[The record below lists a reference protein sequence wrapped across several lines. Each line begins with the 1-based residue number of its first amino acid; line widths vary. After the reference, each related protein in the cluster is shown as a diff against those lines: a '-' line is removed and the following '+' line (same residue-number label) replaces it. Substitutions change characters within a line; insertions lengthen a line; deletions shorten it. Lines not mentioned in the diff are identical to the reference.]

1 MTNTGTAKSNHPG
14 FTDEQWAK
22 MQRQPW
28 YLDGLHGQ
36 RLDEVTEAEAKRGK
50 AEVDVAYWADVR
62 DDTIRQLLADGVPVK
77 AIVSASGL
85 SRERVY
91 QIRDK
96 RR

>member
-1 MTNTGTAKSNHPG
+1 MSI
-14 FTDEQWAK
+14 
-22 MQRQPW
+22 PW
-28 YLDGLHGQ
+28 YMDSIHLQ
-36 RLDEVTEAEAKRGK
+36 RLDEVTEAEVKRDK
-50 AEVDVAYWADVR
+50 AEVDVDYWASVR
-62 DDTIRQLLADGVPVK
+62 DDTIRQLLTDGVPVK